1 MKWGGGGRGHCPG
14 YRVPMVFSHIHLYKS
29 YDISYDLL
37 MPHISSK
44 KLDKKIIDELEKH
57 LLSIIRDSGTKTRVL
72 IFEELLTKTE
82 KAMLAKRI
90 GILFL
95 LKKGLSPYKIS
106 ELLGVSP
113 STAERFER
121 AMDSRLYRHSV
132 DWVWKNSREGAF
144 DKFLE
149 SLVALAF
156 TGRTKSFKKFLDEY

>member
-1 MKWGGGGRGHCPG
+1 
-14 YRVPMVFSHIHLYKS
+14 
-29 YDISYDLL
+29 
-37 MPHISSK
+37 MPHISKK
-44 KLDKKIIDELEKH
+44 KLDQKIISELEKH
-57 LLSIIRDSGTKTRVL
+57 LLSVVRDSGTQTRMR
-72 IFEELLTKTE
+72 IFDELLTKTE

-95 LKKGLSPYKIS
+95 LKKGLSSYKIS

-121 AMDSRLYRHSV
+121 TMDSGAYRHIV
-132 DWVWKNSREGAF
+132 DWVWKNSKEGSF
-144 DKFLE
+144 DALLE

>member
-1 MKWGGGGRGHCPG
+1 
-14 YRVPMVFSHIHLYKS
+14 
-29 YDISYDLL
+29 
-37 MPHISSK
+37 MPHISK
-44 KLDKKIIDELEKH
+44 RKLDQKVISELEKR
-57 LLSIIRDSGTKTRVL
+57 LLLIIRDSGTRTRVL
-72 IFEELLTKTE
+72 IFKELLTKTE
-82 KAMLAKRI
+82 KVMLAKRI

-106 ELLGVSP
+106 ELLGTSP

-121 AMDSRLYRHSV
+121 AVDSNVYKYTV

-156 TGRTKSFKKFLDEY
+156 TGRTKSFKNFLDEY